1 MFSRAHLALAEFEL
15 TPLVMIGTDCIN
27 SCKSNYHTII
37 LHVYNKKMRE
47 FDDLKAS
54 PCECSTLNNNQSIY
68 LQKHPLYYLCKYKM
82 RYENNLFVLSSK

>member
-1 MFSRAHLALAEFEL
+1 
-15 TPLVMIGTDCIN
+15 
-27 SCKSNYHTII
+27 
-37 LHVYNKKMRE
+37 MRE

-54 PCECSTLNNNQSIY
+54 PRECSTLNNNQSIY